1 MSKDP
6 TNSPESEDLPSQSPI
21 NTSDSQ
27 QVTTQS
33 EIEKVRGKSPI
44 KRLAIASLRKTI
56 AILETTVEKLEAEP
70 AEPETPGVW
79 SQVLGK
85 IRAVLPESVSQKL
98 PDWGL
103 TGAIAALV
111 VLIAVSVNL
120 LRQPPEPT
128 SSDRA
133 PILEPKE
140 VVQLPPEQGLEQ
152 PETAP
157 NLEPVEPAE
166 PMEPAEPV
174 EPLPPVEE
182 PAVEQSPQ
190 PVEEVAPPQPK
201 FPPESEL
208 TPEQQLIVAVQKQ
221 VATVAD
227 EYTDGVVESI
237 QANFLRSLLQ
247 VTIADRW
254 YELDR
259 PGQDK
264 LANKMFAQA
273 RRLDFKTLEIS
284 DRRGHL
290 VARSPVVGSEIIIV
304 KRTN

>member
-1 MSKDP
+1 MSQEP
-6 TNSPESEDLPSQSPI
+6 PPNPSESEPTPSENPTPENNDRPAIAPQ
-21 NTSDSQ
+21 
-27 QVTTQS
+27 
-33 EIEKVRGKSPI
+33 KSPI

-56 AILETTVEKLEAEP
+56 AVLETTVEKLEAEP

-98 PDWGL
+98 SDWGL

-120 LRQPPEPT
+120 LRQPSEPT

-140 VVQLPPEQGLEQ
+140 VVQLPPEQGLEEV
-152 PETAP
+152 ETAP

-166 PMEPAEPV
+166 PV
-174 EPLPPVEE
+174 ESLPPVEK
-182 PAVEQSPQ
+182 PAVEPSPQ

-259 PGQDK
+259 SGQDN

>member
-1 MSKDP
+1 MTQEPPPNPS
-6 TNSPESEDLPSQSPI
+6 ESEPTPSETPTPET
-21 NTSDSQ
+21 NDRP
-27 QVTTQS
+27 
-33 EIEKVRGKSPI
+33 EIAPQKSPI

-56 AILETTVEKLEAEP
+56 AVLETTVEKLEAEP

-98 PDWGL
+98 PDRGL

-140 VVQLPPEQGLEQ
+140 VVQLPPEQGLEE

-157 NLEPVEPAE
+157 NLEPVEP
-166 PMEPAEPV
+166 
-174 EPLPPVEE
+174 LPPVEK

-259 PGQDK
+259 SGQDN